1 MKIITISREFGSGGR
16 ELGRRLAEIFGWD
29 YYDKQIITSIASNQG
44 MDENDVTNTMEV
56 HGWKNIPLTFHRSFA
71 RYSSYP
77 TRTDLLLEQ
86 KRVIEQI
93 GKTQNNCII
102 VGRNADV
109 LLQEHEPFNIFV
121 CADLDAKVQRCIERA
136 PEEERL
142 SAREI
147 ERKIRRIDKDR
158 AQVRELITGSRWA
171 VAGDYHLTV
180 NTTTWNIEAL
190 SPVVAEFVK
199 SWYKRNPRESS

>member
-16 ELGRRLAEIFGWD
+16 ELGRRLAEIFDWD
-29 YYDKQIITSIASNQG
+29 YYDKQIISSIAANKG
-44 MDENDVTNTMEV
+44 MDENHVTSTMEE
-56 HGWKNIPLTFHRSFA
+56 HGWKNIPLTFRRSFA
-71 RYSSYP
+71 GYSSYP

-93 GKTQNNCII
+93 GKAGNDCVI

-109 LLQEHEPFNIFV
+109 LLQEHGPFNIFV
-121 CADLDAKVQRCIERA
+121 CADFNSKIQRCIERA

-142 SAREI
+142 SAKEI
-147 ERKIRRIDKDR
+147 DRKIRRIDNDR
-158 AQVRELITGSRWA
+158 AQTRELITGSRWA

-180 NTTTWNIEAL
+180 NTSTWNIENL
-190 SPVVAEFVK
+190 SPVIAEVVK
-199 SWYKRNPRESS
+199 SWYERDVIQEN